1 MSTHPTEQELH
12 EYLDGE
18 LDAARD
24 GAVARHVEQCD
35 SCRATW
41 LRMRQLRQRLAALPR
56 ELAPPADALHHI
68 HQAIVATDAPAP
80 MIAPARTVRWRPA
93 TLAAAALLL
102 IALSSALTA
111 VLVLRYGPARG
122 VVQDDGAAA
131 SPSAELVALNAME
144 GSYNKSIT
152 ELERALREYEH
163 ALAPE
168 TVRLIRTNLAIVD
181 RALSEARAA
190 LHADPAN
197 EALVELLRASYERK
211 LDVLRSASSYAATR
225 L

>member
-1 MSTHPTEQELH
+1 MNTHPNEQELH
-12 EYLDGE
+12 DYLDGE

-24 GAVARHVEQCD
+24 GAVARHLEQCE

-41 LRMRQLRQRLAALPR
+41 LRLRQLRQRLAALPR
-56 ELAPPADALHHI
+56 EIEPPADALRHI
-68 HQAIVATDAPAP
+68 HQAIVAEPQ
-80 MIAPARTVRWRPA
+80 ARVVAQPHPPRWRPA

-111 VLVLRYGPARG
+111 VIVLRYAPARG
-122 VVQDDGAAA
+122 VVRGDGDPSRAAG
-131 SPSAELVALNAME
+131 ELVALNAME
-144 GSYNKSIT
+144 GSYNKSIA
-152 ELERALREYEH
+152 ELERALKEYEH
-163 ALAPE
+163 GLAPE

-181 RALSEARAA
+181 RALTEARAA

>member
-1 MSTHPTEQELH
+1 MNTHPNEQELH
-12 EYLDGE
+12 DYLDGE

-24 GAVARHVEQCD
+24 GAVARHLEQCE

-41 LRMRQLRQRLAALPR
+41 LRLRQLRQRLAALPR
-56 ELAPPADALHHI
+56 EIEPPADALRHI
-68 HQAIVATDAPAP
+68 HEAIVADP
-80 MIAPARTVRWRPA
+80 PARVVAQPHTPRWRPA
-93 TLAAAALLL
+93 TLAAAAVLL
-102 IALSSALTA
+102 IALSSVVTA
-111 VLVLRYGPARG
+111 VIVLRYGPAPG
-122 VVQDDGAAA
+122 VVRTDGETLPAA
-131 SPSAELVALNAME
+131 AELVALNAME
-144 GSYNKSIT
+144 GSYHKSIA
-152 ELERALREYEH
+152 ELERALKEYEH
-163 ALAPE
+163 GLAPE

-181 RALSEARAA
+181 RALAEARAA